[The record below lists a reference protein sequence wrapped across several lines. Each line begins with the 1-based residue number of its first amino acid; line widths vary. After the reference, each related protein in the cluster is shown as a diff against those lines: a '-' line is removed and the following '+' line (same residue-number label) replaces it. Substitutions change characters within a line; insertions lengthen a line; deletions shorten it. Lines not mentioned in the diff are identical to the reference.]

1 MADNSE
7 ETNEI
12 IIQISTIRNAHMG
25 FINSLEQYILLAI
38 EDSQDVEP
46 LLLAFGAI
54 ASNAQPQVV
63 YEIATFL
70 LRLNETLIMSLNDTS
85 RLTSLLLAMGNTGS
99 GHVVDVIL
107 SYTDSS
113 VSDIQTA
120 AIRALLKFTHLEQ
133 VTNNL
138 AELLETDLTEE
149 TVILI
154 THTLVKGHRYCTDQD
169 IEIAPE
175 VVFPL
180 IQNLISAIWQ
190 FNNTDLALIVAAYIN
205 EIGGEQSSSLLAELQ
220 TRFRRD
226 TSEWDSSS
234 SSNYNLVASLSSR
247 QQDVNTYP
255 RHRAYLWG
263 KKLGV
268 NEAYLQAATGVF
280 FGRSYDCNHIKGYAK
295 AIAKYKLLSRR
306 GTLANIEILLRKQP
320 SSING
325 RLYAQIGG
333 NTLVNRNL
341 YIYGPHRCSTYNTP
355 LTRSRYRLFGFTY
368 YIFIYVG
375 TVGVG
380 VHVDLG
386 MSVSFNAQLCSSS
399 SVYNLASGSAGLVPQ
414 ISLYAGGSARVTL
427 LVRQNYSVLIEAC
440 DSGWKTIIGICPC
453 WGHS

>member
-1 MADNSE
+1 
-7 ETNEI
+7 
-12 IIQISTIRNAHMG
+12 MG
-25 FINSLEQYILLAI
+25 FIDSLEQYILLAI

-54 ASNAQPQVV
+54 ASNAQPQVI

-70 LRLNETLIMSLNDTS
+70 LGLNETLIMSSNDAS
-85 RLTSLLLAMGNTGS
+85 GLTSLLLAMGNTGS
-99 GHVVDVIL
+99 DHVVDVIL

-154 THTLVKGHRYCTDQD
+154 THTLVKGHRYSTDQD

-180 IQNLISAIWQ
+180 IQNLISAVWQ

-205 EIGGEQSSSLLAELQ
+205 EIGGEQSSSLITELQ
-220 TRFRRD
+220 TRFRRG
-226 TSEWDSSS
+226 TSDWDSSYS
-234 SSNYNLVASLSSR
+234 SDYNLVASLSSR
-247 QQDVNTYP
+247 QQDVTTHP
-255 RHRAYLWG
+255 RHRAYMWVQ
-263 KKLGV
+263 KLGV
-268 NEAYLQAATGVF
+268 SKAYLQTATGVF
-280 FGRSYDCNHIKGYAK
+280 FGRSYDCDYIKGYAK
-295 AIAKYKLLSRR
+295 VYARYKILSRT
-306 GTLANIEILLRKQP
+306 GTLANVEILLRKQP
-320 SSING
+320 YSING

-341 YIYGPHRCSTYNTP
+341 YISGGYQCSTYNTP
-355 LTRSRYRLFGFTY
+355 LTRSRYRLFSFTY
-368 YIFIYVG
+368 SIFVYVG

-386 MSVSFNAQLCSSS
+386 VSVSFNAQLCSSS
-399 SVYNLASGSAGLVPQ
+399 SVYNLASGSAGFVPQ
-414 ISLYAGGSARVTL
+414 INLYAGGSAHVTL
-427 LVRQNYSVLIEAC
+427 LVRQNYSVLIEVC
-440 DSGWKTIIGICPC
+440 DSGWQTIIGNCPC
-453 WGHS
+453 WSHS